1 MPPNPS
7 GVDKDGIISSARQRR
22 RKIKQHQEGH
32 SKVVLKPHCSADD
45 PGVLHEE
52 STAKHHQQSAQHVG
66 DTNQQQ
72 KQQQPS
78 GQLNIIDDM
87 GQPQHQRS
95 DQHVG
100 DMDSDETD
108 APSTRLDPSDEVDEF
123 YILLNSTLHLPDTEP
138 EDYPADAG
146 GGEPQLLSGRLEER
160 AKVLRQ

>member
-7 GVDKDGIISSARQRR
+7 GIDKDGIISSARQRR

-32 SKVVLKPHCSADD
+32 SKPHCSADD

-52 STAKHHQQSAQHVG
+52 SIAKHHQQSAQHVG

-72 KQQQPS
+72 KQQQQQP
-78 GQLNIIDDM
+78 DM

-100 DMDSDETD
+100 DMDSDQTD

-138 EDYPADAG
+138 ENYPADAG